1 MLPDI
6 QNVRNIYSL
15 KGQELPVMQI
25 SSSTVPAGF
34 PSPAAD
40 YMEDEIDFNHLLRP
54 RPSSTFVV
62 RVQGDSMIEANI
74 PNNALLIVDRSIKPA
89 SGNIVVAIIDSEF
102 TIKRFIKNSS
112 GIRLIPANP
121 KYKPIPITE
130 GMDFAVWGT
139 VTQIIIDALKQ

>member
-6 QNVRNIYSL
+6 PNVCKIYSL

-25 SSSTVPAGF
+25 SSPTVPAGF

-102 TIKRFIKNSS
+102 TVKRFIKNSS
-112 GIRLIPANP
+112 GIRLMPANP

-139 VTQIIIDALKQ
+139 VTQIIIDALKS

>member
-6 QNVRNIYSL
+6 PNVRKIYSL

-25 SSSTVPAGF
+25 SSPTVPAGF

-102 TIKRFIKNSS
+102 TVKRFIKNSS
-112 GIRLIPANP
+112 GIRLMPANP

-139 VTQIIIDALKQ
+139 VTQIIIDALKS

>member
-6 QNVRNIYSL
+6 PNVCKIYSL

-25 SSSTVPAGF
+25 SSHTVPAGF
-34 PSPAAD
+34 HSPAAD
-40 YMEDEIDFNHLLRP
+40 YMEDEIDFNHLIRP

-102 TIKRFIKNSS
+102 TVKRFIKN
-112 GIRLIPANP
+112 
-121 KYKPIPITE
+121 
-130 GMDFAVWGT
+130 
-139 VTQIIIDALKQ
+139 

>member
-1 MLPDI
+1 MCPDI
-6 QNVRNIYSL
+6 SNIQSICIL
-15 KGQELPVMQI
+15 KEQELPVIQI
-25 SSSTVPAGF
+25 SSPTVPAGF

-54 RPSSTFVV
+54 RPASTFVV

-74 PNNALLIVDRSIKPA
+74 PSNALLIVDRSVKPV
-89 SGNIVVAIIDSEF
+89 SGNIVVAVVNSEF
-102 TIKRFIKNSS
+102 TVKRLIKNSS
-112 GIRLIPANP
+112 GIRLMPANP
-121 KYKPIPITE
+121 KYNPIPVTE